1 MVNDWDDDGAFED
14 LANRPIED
22 ADLEERDPFDL
33 SRALEGAALEHL
45 HPDVKRMVL
54 HSKFEPSGDQ
64 PKAIEKLISQLENG
78 QERCVLLGVTGSG
91 KTYAMAQVIQKLNIP
106 TLIISH
112 NKTLARQLYHE
123 MAGYFPENAVD
134 YYVSHYDYYQPE
146 AYLAKRDMY
155 IEKELSV
162 NERIEQ
168 ERFATI
174 ASLVTRPDCVIVS
187 SVSCIYGLNPP
198 ETFLE
203 YHVRVHVGQE
213 IETSDLLRELI
224 TLQYKRTTTDLSRGD
239 CRVRGEV
246 VDVWMPSRDDPLR
259 IQFDFNG
266 ITKVSVCDPVSWDVL
281 DELDEAWIHPKE
293 FYMTSPERLEAAL
306 VSIEDELD
314 DRVAHFASQG
324 KELERHRIDQRTR
337 YDLEMIR
344 EIGHCQSIENYSLH
358 FDGRERGQRPHC
370 LLDFF
375 AACAKQFHG
384 DPSKFLVI
392 MDESHVT
399 LPQVG
404 GMYYGDR
411 SRKESLIDFG
421 FRLPTAADNRPL
433 KIPEFQ
439 KLVPQMVYVSAT
451 PGERELRHL
460 CELTNQPLPKGLLHA
475 QSGGGA
481 GPRDIEKKHPD
492 SESLYHMVQHID
504 GIAKMEIRPTGLLDP
519 EIEVRP
525 TSGQMA
531 DLLSEINAGVE
542 NGERTLVTVL
552 TIKFAEEVAEYLKR
566 MGVKA
571 HHLHSEIDTIERT
584 EIINALRIGHIDVI
598 VGINLLREGLDL
610 PEVSLVAIFDADR
623 QGFLRNER
631 SLLQTIGRAARNLNG
646 HVILYAD
653 SMSQA
658 MKAAI
663 TQTLER
669 RERQQAHNEANNI
682 IPRSI
687 VKELPKM
694 NSDLDDLIAGTS
706 SSKDGS
712 RRLVAKKGGR
722 KEGDWAQR
730 LNLAQAPGHQ
740 EPGKMAPVAYNQIIQ
755 LEIQIFNWPMTN
767 HQTLGTSHHP
777 KLTICSKNSNLQCKL
792 LRRTWISKKQQDSG
806 IEFSSLNNCD
816 HTLRVCV
823 EQVWAGSCAGGG
835 WMLHGHPTR

>member
-1 MVNDWDDDGAFED
+1 MVEEWDDEGAFED
-14 LANRPIED
+14 VANLPID
-22 ADLEERDPFDL
+22 AADLTERDPFDL

-45 HPDVKRMVL
+45 NPEVKRLVL
-54 HSKFEPSGDQ
+54 RSEFEPSGDQ

-91 KTYAMAQVIQKLNIP
+91 KTYAMAQVIQELNIP

-213 IETSDLLRELI
+213 IETSDLLHELI
-224 TLQYKRTTTDLSRGD
+224 ALQYRRTATDLARGD

-314 DRVAHFASQG
+314 DRIAHFASEG
-324 KELERHRIDQRTR
+324 KELERHRIEQRTR

-358 FDGRERGQRPHC
+358 FDGRQRGERPHC

-384 DPSKFLVI
+384 DPKKFLVI

-411 SRKESLIDFG
+411 SRKESLINFG

-439 KLVPQMVYVSAT
+439 SLIPQMVYVSAT

-460 CELTNQPLPKGLLHA
+460 CELTGQPLPKGLLHA

-481 GPRDIEKKHPD
+481 GPRDLEKKHPE

-531 DLLSEINAGVE
+531 DLLSEINARVE
-542 NGERTLVTVL
+542 RGERTLVTVL
-552 TIKFAEEVAEYLKR
+552 TIKFAEEVAEYLNR

-653 SMSQA
+653 GMSQA

-669 RERQQAHNEANNI
+669 RERQQAYNEANNI
-682 IPRSI
+682 TPKGI
-687 VKELPKM
+687 VKALPKM

-730 LNLAQAPGHQ
+730 LNLGAGAWAS
-740 EPGKMAPVAYNQIIQ
+740 GKGQDGSSGVKSNNSIENSNIQ
-755 LEIQIFNWPMTN
+755 LAYDEPSDARNFSPEQIQDMLKELKSAMQVAAKNLDFEEAARLRDRIFE
-767 HQTLGTSHHP
+767 L
-777 KLTICSKNSNLQCKL
+777 
-792 LRRTWISKKQQDSG
+792 
-806 IEFSSLNNCD
+806 
-816 HTLRVCV
+816 
-823 EQVWAGSCAGGG
+823 EQ
-835 WMLHGHPTR
+835 L